1 MNDKEDKK
9 KKELKGDEKSGALNL
24 DELEKLSGGGG
35 LHGAATSKTHDLPEG
50 STK

>member
-9 KKELKGDEKSGALNL
+9 KKEPKGDLKSGAINL

-35 LHGAATSKTHDLPEG
+35 LHGATTSKTHDLPDG